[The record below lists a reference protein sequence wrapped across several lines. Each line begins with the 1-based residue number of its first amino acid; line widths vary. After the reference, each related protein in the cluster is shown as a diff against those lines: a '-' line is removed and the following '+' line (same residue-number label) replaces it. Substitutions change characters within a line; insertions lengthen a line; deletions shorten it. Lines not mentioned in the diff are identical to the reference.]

1 MKTKHTDFILRNVRI
16 MTPGRT
22 DVLGFVHVENGKFH
36 AVGEGDA
43 YNISPS
49 LEVIDG
55 QGHRI
60 APGFID
66 MHVHGADG
74 ADVMDGTVSSLES
87 IAIFHARHGTTGF
100 LPTTLTASV
109 AQLRASMQ
117 AARDLQQLSYQ
128 GASVLGVHLEGP
140 FIERSKKGAQ
150 NPDYIQNP
158 VVDAVATLLDGQFD
172 LVKKITIAPDVPN
185 AVEAI
190 TWLTSR
196 GVIASL
202 GHSDATYACAHQ
214 AILAGASHATHLF
227 NAMRGIHHRDGGLA
241 GACLLHDEVL
251 CELIADGH
259 HVAPEM
265 MQLAVRL
272 KGKDRL
278 ALITDAIAATGKPD
292 GEYQLGGLKVSV
304 HGEIS
309 LLEDGKTLAGST
321 LTLDRAVK
329 NMVEKVGVDLSDALY
344 MASTTP
350 ANALGYGDCK
360 GRIEQGFDA
369 DFVVLDEQ
377 LRIVAT
383 YVDGRE
389 IYRQR

>member
-1 MKTKHTDFILRNVRI
+1 MKTKHTDFILHNVRI
-16 MTPGRT
+16 MTPGRS
-22 DVLGFVHVENGKFH
+22 DVLGFVHVENGKFRE
-36 AVGEGDA
+36 VGEGDV
-43 YNISPS
+43 YHSSPS
-49 LEVIDG
+49 LVVIDG
-55 QGHRI
+55 QGHKI

-117 AARDLQQLSYQ
+117 AARDLQHMSYQ

-158 VVDAVATLLDGQFD
+158 AVDAVATLLDGQLD

-185 AVEAI
+185 AVDAI
-190 TWLTSR
+190 AWLTSH

-214 AILAGASHATHLF
+214 AILAGASHGTHLF

-265 MQLAVRL
+265 MQLAFRL

-321 LTLDRAVK
+321 LTMDRAVK
-329 NMVEKVGVDLSDALY
+329 NMVEQVGVNLSDALY
-344 MASTTP
+344 MASATP
-350 ANALGYGDCK
+350 ANALGFGDCK
-360 GRIEQGFDA
+360 GQIEQGFDA